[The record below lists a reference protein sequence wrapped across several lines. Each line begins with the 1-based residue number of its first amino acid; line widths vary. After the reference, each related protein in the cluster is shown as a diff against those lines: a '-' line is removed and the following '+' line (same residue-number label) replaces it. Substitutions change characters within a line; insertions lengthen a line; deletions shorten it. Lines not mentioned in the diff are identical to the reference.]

1 MIRII
6 MKKIPAK
13 RPRGEASHKQIGEA
27 SHKQIGE
34 ASHSRGEASHNQ
46 IFDPTGR
53 PLTREDLPPSN
64 TKRWVIL
71 RKAKVVAGVRN
82 GLISLEEAC
91 QRYSL
96 SIDEFLSW
104 QSLFDAH
111 GMNGLRATRLKK
123 YRQ

>member
-1 MIRII
+1 MNNALAR
-6 MKKIPAK
+6 
-13 RPRGEASHKQIGEA
+13 RPRSGAPEHQI
-27 SHKQIGE
+27 I
-34 ASHSRGEASHNQ
+34 
-46 IFDPTGR
+46 DPTGR
-53 PLTREDLPPSN
+53 PLTRDDLPPSN

-71 RKAKVVAGVRN
+71 RKAKVVAGVRT

-96 SIDEFLSW
+96 SVDEFLSW

-123 YRQ
+123 YRQQSAKAS

>member
-1 MIRII
+1 MTNALAR
-6 MKKIPAK
+6 
-13 RPRGEASHKQIGEA
+13 RQHGETSPHQVL
-27 SHKQIGE
+27 
-34 ASHSRGEASHNQ
+34 
-46 IFDPTGR
+46 DPTGR
-53 PLTREDLPPSN
+53 PLTRDDLPPSN

-71 RKAKVVAGVRN
+71 RKAKVVAGVRT

-96 SIDEFLSW
+96 SVDEFLSW

-123 YRQ
+123 YRQQAAKVL

>member
-1 MIRII
+1 MTNALAR
-6 MKKIPAK
+6 
-13 RPRGEASHKQIGEA
+13 RPQSEVPHHQIY
-27 SHKQIGE
+27 
-34 ASHSRGEASHNQ
+34 
-46 IFDPTGR
+46 DPTGQL
-53 PLTREDLPPSN
+53 LTRDDLPPPN

-71 RKAKVVAGVRN
+71 RKAQVVAGVRS

-96 SIDEFLSW
+96 SVDEFLSW

-123 YRQ
+123 YRQQPVKS

>member
-1 MIRII
+1 
-6 MKKIPAK
+6 MKKVPAK
-13 RPRGEASHKQIGEA
+13 NSQGESSQLQI
-27 SHKQIGE
+27 IG
-34 ASHSRGEASHNQ
+34 
-46 IFDPTGR
+46 PTGH

-64 TKRWVIL
+64 TKRWVVL

-82 GLISLEEAC
+82 GLISLDEAC

-96 SIDEFLSW
+96 SVDEFLSW

-123 YRQ
+123 YRQQSLT